1 MIKENGYKKLEGYGI
16 NGSSDFELH
25 AKNLIEDSRKKNIAI
40 EEDVKTLKNQI
51 DMDIRDNIP
60 TQIYSV
66 VSGIIGLIKKLE
78 EVDKDEGK

>member
-1 MIKENGYKKLEGYGI
+1 MIRENAYKKLEGYDS
-16 NGSSDFELH
+16 NESSDFELH
-25 AKNLIEDSRKKNIAI
+25 AKNLLEDSRKQKIAI
-40 EEDVKTLKNQI
+40 EEDVRTLKNQI
-51 DMDIRDNIP
+51 DMDLRDNIP